1 MVRTLALFYFL
12 LLTTLVFGQQRI
24 TTAIRNGDAKA
35 LSGFFNKQVEL
46 TFDDRGDLMTRAE
59 AERMLESFFKTNK
72 VISYTPSHSG
82 KAPDHSGSY
91 TLGNLRTENRH
102 FRIFIKFR
110 PGLGLDSIRE
120 VRINSL

>member
-1 MVRTLALFYFL
+1 MVMLRPCP
-12 LLTTLVFGQQRI
+12 V
-24 TTAIRNGDAKA
+24 
-35 LSGFFNKQVEL
+35 FFNKQVEL

-91 TLGNLRTENRH
+91 TLGNIRTENRH